1 MAPPSSTPDGRGG
14 PLFPIIN
21 SSMDR
26 EKQRIPPIPQ
36 STITQRPLVNSST
49 HSLVLQRQIIKPEMG
64 RVFVIVVTGLM
75 LLKTKLYLT
84 KT

>member
-14 PLFPIIN
+14 PLLPIIN

-36 STITQRPLVNSST
+36 STITQRPLVNSFT

-64 RVFVIVVTGLM
+64 RVFLIVVTGLM

>member
-1 MAPPSSTPDGRGG
+1 MAPPSSTPDGRAG

-36 STITQRPLVNSST
+36 STITQRPFVNSFT

-64 RVFVIVVTGLM
+64 RVFVIVVTDLM